1 MGDCGLRLVAETVER
16 LGRVE
21 MWVGFSDKLGVGY
34 DSRKVGFQ
42 VEGHFFGGGPFI
54 MSPLKREYMF
64 LGAWMLGAQVRSGEF
79 ELSAG
84 HQVDTGWSWVCIQR
98 RSGLG

>member
-1 MGDCGLRLVAETVER
+1 
-16 LGRVE
+16 
-21 MWVGFSDKLGVGY
+21 
-34 DSRKVGFQ
+34 
-42 VEGHFFGGGPFI
+42 

-79 ELSAG
+79 ELSTG

>member
-1 MGDCGLRLVAETVER
+1 MVLDWWLRLWSGWGGWRCGWDLVINWVWGMTAGKWASK
-16 LGRVE
+16 LRVI
-21 MWVGFSDKLGVGY
+21 
-34 DSRKVGFQ
+34 
-42 VEGHFFGGGPFI
+42 FFGGGPFI

-79 ELSAG
+79 ELSTG